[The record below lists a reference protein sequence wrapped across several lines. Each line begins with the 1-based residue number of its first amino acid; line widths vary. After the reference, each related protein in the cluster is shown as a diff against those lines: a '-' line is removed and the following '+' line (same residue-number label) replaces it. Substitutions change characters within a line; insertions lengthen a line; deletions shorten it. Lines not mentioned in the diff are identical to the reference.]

1 MLSGEGQTIE
11 LGELKALL
19 DTYNGDTSLESV
31 AERVYI
37 ARNPKHVDEIVR
49 RGAYLKLGGKLIGE
63 LESSSIV
70 NGFQRLDYCPFVED
84 ASTFAVKLVD
94 FTGGVRP
101 ENIEADLGA
110 SMKTR
115 DPHLTVSLESPD
127 ILVAIIVCSTRTL
140 VGAIKPETIRRGWS
154 LRRPRARPFFHPAV
168 LYPKFARALVNLA
181 KVKPGEILLD
191 PFCGTGSILLE
202 AGLVG
207 VHAVGLDINRKMCK
221 GSLLNLS
228 AFGVDHMG
236 VLNSDAARSSVYR
249 CDAIVTDVPY
259 GRASSTR
266 GMSSDVIL
274 GGLAERAKAIL
285 PKDRHAVIV
294 SPETLEPFEFD
305 GFQLIETHRI
315 YVHRNLTRLVRVLR
329 RS

>member
-1 MLSGEGQTIE
+1 M
-11 LGELKALL
+11 
-19 DTYNGDTSLESV
+19 ESV
-31 AERVYI
+31 ADRVFV
-37 ARNPKHVDEIVR
+37 ARNATYVDEIVR
-49 RGAYLKLGGKLIGE
+49 RGAYLRLGGQVIGE
-63 LESSSIV
+63 IESSSIV
-70 NGFQRLDYCPFVED
+70 SEFQRLDYSPFVDD
-84 ASTFAVKLVD
+84 ARTFAVKLVD
-94 FTGGVRP
+94 FTGKLSP
-101 ENIEADLGA
+101 ESIEAYLGA
-110 SMKTR
+110 SIKAK
-115 DPHLTVSLESPD
+115 DAHLTVSLESPD

-140 VGAIKPETIRRGWS
+140 VGAIKPETVHRAWS
-154 LRRPRARPFFHPAV
+154 RRRPRVRPFFHPAV

-228 AFGVDHMG
+228 AFGVDCMG
-236 VLNSDAARSSVYR
+236 ILNSDALISSVNR

-285 PKDRHAVIV
+285 PKGRHAVIV

-315 YVHRNLTRLVRVLR
+315 YVHRNLTRVVRVLR